1 MTRHKYTVALSGLAL
16 AALASACDN
25 SKLTDAN
32 KNPNSPE
39 AVSADL
45 LFANAAIA
53 SVRMVRSTME
63 ITPSTFVHW
72 PQYLSEYQYPE
83 ISYYQFRPTTADG
96 WWSTWYAG
104 PLEDLTQALKQSTE
118 ADRPNQIGPILVMR
132 AFDYSIMTGIW
143 GDIPFT
149 EANKGDQGNITPVYD
164 SQKVVYDSLL
174 ANLADAS
181 SKMGGAGA
189 GFGAQDPVYDG
200 DAGKWKKLANSLR
213 ARLGLNL
220 SNVDPAR
227 AKTEVAAAIAAGGFT
242 SNSDNAQIN
251 WPGDNINDNPWY
263 DTEKEGI
270 GTRDDSRFSVT
281 FIDTLKHLNDPRL
294 HVFARPVQEGDC
306 GTVPRC
312 TSVSAGDYRGMP
324 NGLLAGDAGAW
335 GTKASRLGP
344 QIFAATQPSYI
355 MTFAEFSFIK
365 AEAAEKGWISGS
377 AAQFYNDGI
386 TASMKQWGVADAD
399 IATYLAQPR
408 VAYAGGA
415 AGLAQIGV
423 QKWISL
429 FTQGYEAWSEWRRT
443 GYPNLTPALNAK
455 TPDGKLPRRV
465 LYPQTEQ
472 SFNNANLQAAISA
485 QGGSDALNQKLWI
498 DK

>member
-1 MTRHKYTVALSGLAL
+1 
-16 AALASACDN
+16 
-25 SKLTDAN
+25 
-32 KNPNSPE
+32 
-39 AVSADL
+39 
-45 LFANAAIA
+45 
-53 SVRMVRSTME
+53 
-63 ITPSTFVHW
+63 
-72 PQYLSEYQYPE
+72 
-83 ISYYQFRPTTADG
+83 
-96 WWSTWYAG
+96 
-104 PLEDLTQALKQSTE
+104 
-118 ADRPNQIGPILVMR
+118 
-132 AFDYSIMTGIW
+132 
-143 GDIPFT
+143 
-149 EANKGDQGNITPVYD
+149 
-164 SQKVVYDSLL
+164 
-174 ANLADAS
+174 
-181 SKMGGAGA
+181 
-189 GFGAQDPVYDG
+189 
-200 DAGKWKKLANSLR
+200 
-213 ARLGLNL
+213 
-220 SNVDPAR
+220 
-227 AKTEVAAAIAAGGFT
+227 
-242 SNSDNAQIN
+242 
-251 WPGDNINDNPWY
+251 
-263 DTEKEGI
+263 
-270 GTRDDSRFSVT
+270 
-281 FIDTLKHLNDPRL
+281 
-294 HVFARPVQEGDC
+294 
-306 GTVPRC
+306 
-312 TSVSAGDYRGMP
+312 
-324 NGLLAGDAGAW
+324 
-335 GTKASRLGP
+335 
-344 QIFAATQPSYI
+344 